1 MPHFC
6 ALGLEILR
14 IVRVGLRFDRKLFD
28 NIETVSF
35 EADYFFRVVRQ
46 ETDVADAEVD
56 QYLCTGTILTEV
68 RRKPQF
74 FIGFNGIEAL
84 FLEFVGANFGC
95 QSNSSS
101 FLAHIDQHARTGFV
115 DVLQCS
121 VQLIAAIAA
130 PRTENI
136 AGQALAVDAHEG
148 WFVG

>member
-1 MPHFC
+1 
-6 ALGLEILR
+6 
-14 IVRVGLRFDRKLFD
+14 VRVGLRFDRKLFD

-84 FLEFVGANFGC
+84 FLEFVARILAANP
-95 QSNSSS
+95 
-101 FLAHIDQHARTGFV
+101 I
-115 DVLQCS
+115 
-121 VQLIAAIAA
+121 
-130 PRTENI
+130 PRPSWRI
-136 AGQALAVDAHEG
+136 
-148 WFVG
+148 